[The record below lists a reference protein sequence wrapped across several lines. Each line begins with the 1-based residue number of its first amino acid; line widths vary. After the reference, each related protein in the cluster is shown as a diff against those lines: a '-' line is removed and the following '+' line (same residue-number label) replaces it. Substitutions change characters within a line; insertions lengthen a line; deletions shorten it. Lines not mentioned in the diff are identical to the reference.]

1 MTRSFYLGFKDAM
14 LHGIDY
20 RDYRKVRELPEGRTL
35 TAVAG
40 IWGDYSDMRILFVD
54 PDNDERICRTV
65 FAGTDYYVPEIDR
78 KGRDIAID
86 EKFQT

>member
-20 RDYRKVRELPEGRTL
+20 REYPKLRELPKGRTL

-40 IWGDYSDMRILFVD
+40 VWGDYSDMRILFVD
-54 PDNDERICRTV
+54 VDSGERMCRTV
-65 FAGTDYYVPEIDR
+65 FNGTDYYVPEIGR

-86 EKFQT
+86 EQFKT